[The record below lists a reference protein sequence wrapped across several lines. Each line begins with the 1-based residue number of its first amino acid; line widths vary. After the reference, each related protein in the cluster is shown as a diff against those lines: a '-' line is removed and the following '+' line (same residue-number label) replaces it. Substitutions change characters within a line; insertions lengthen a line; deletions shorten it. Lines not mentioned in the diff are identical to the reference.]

1 MNFRVCSSRIP
12 AGLKGVTVRNPRE
25 HVTEFSTRT
34 PQAKQDASLTLIQ
47 NGYHGAQPGCAPGF
61 TLLEAG
67 GFAISII
74 AFLGHVGQEN
84 LLFKVKSGP
93 IFALLALANLKF

>member
-1 MNFRVCSSRIP
+1 M
-12 AGLKGVTVRNPRE
+12 AVTVLSPA
-25 HVTEFSTRT
+25 V
-34 PQAKQDASLTLIQ
+34 LLVL
-47 NGYHGAQPGCAPGF
+47 
-61 TLLEAG
+61 LLEAG
-67 GFAISII
+67 AFAISII

>member
-1 MNFRVCSSRIP
+1 M
-12 AGLKGVTVRNPRE
+12 AVTVLSPA
-25 HVTEFSTRT
+25 V
-34 PQAKQDASLTLIQ
+34 LLVL
-47 NGYHGAQPGCAPGF
+47 
-61 TLLEAG
+61 LLEAG
-67 GFAISII
+67 AFDISII

>member
-1 MNFRVCSSRIP
+1 MNVRVCSSRIP

-34 PQAKQDASLTLIQ
+34 LQAKQDAPLTLIQ
-47 NGYHGAQPGCAPGF
+47 NSYHSAQPGCAPGF
-61 TLLEAG
+61 ALLRAG

-74 AFLGHVGQEN
+74 AFWATPVRRIACLRLKVGLF
-84 LLFKVKSGP
+84 LLCWLWL
-93 IFALLALANLKF
+93 I

>member
-1 MNFRVCSSRIP
+1 MLSP
-12 AGLKGVTVRNPRE
+12 AVLLV
-25 HVTEFSTRT
+25 
-34 PQAKQDASLTLIQ
+34 L
-47 NGYHGAQPGCAPGF
+47 
-61 TLLEAG
+61 LLEAG
-67 GFAISII
+67 AFAISII

>member
-1 MNFRVCSSRIP
+1 M
-12 AGLKGVTVRNPRE
+12 RNPRE

-47 NGYHGAQPGCAPGF
+47 NSYHGAQPGCAPGF

-84 LLFKVKSGP
+84 LLFKVKCGP